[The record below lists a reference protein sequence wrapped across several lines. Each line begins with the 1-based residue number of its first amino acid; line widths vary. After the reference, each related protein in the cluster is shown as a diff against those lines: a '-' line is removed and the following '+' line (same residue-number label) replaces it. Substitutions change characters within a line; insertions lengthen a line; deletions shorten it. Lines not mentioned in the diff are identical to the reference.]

1 MRRTTAVLAAIVLA
15 LLVPAAGSAKSEVE
29 LTMVASP
36 QEVSVGDTF
45 RLDISLRVSG
55 ARIEDVKLPDLT
67 AFEITSRQTSRPFQF
82 SFSFGSGTRVES
94 TTMHS
99 FGLRALQQGTYTIEP
114 AEATVD
120 GQLYRSNPVT
130 IRVGPGVVPSPELPD
145 DTVEEDAT
153 GELSGAEFDA
163 RAFLRTVVEPT
174 DPYRGQQVD
183 VTVYLYSRA
192 RMSGQ
197 TLVPSAPSMDGF
209 WVHNI
214 PISSL
219 HGREVLVRGVPFR
232 AYVIQRAAVF
242 PQRAGNL
249 EIGAP
254 KVTFDASG
262 GSFFATP
269 QRVERTGIPIELEV
283 KPLPPGPSDAVVG
296 SYQLQASL
304 DRSTVKIGDA
314 VTLKV
319 TAMGRGNIQDLRLD
333 LAPIEGVRILQPS
346 IVDEQRFD
354 RRVLVGERTWEWIL
368 IAEAPGDHQVPA
380 LQLNYFDPDT
390 ETYGQTKTEALSFR
404 AVGDPVAVP
413 RPRDAAP
420 ENVVPTTSFGPIRTE
435 SALLRA
441 LPPVR
446 ERAWF
451 RVLLA
456 IPPALFL
463 LLAVGTS
470 VSRRRSHRRS
480 TSGAVQ
486 RRLLQSA
493 EESVEKG
500 DARTFYDQIV
510 ASITHA
516 LDSRLAE
523 RVGGL
528 SRGDLRVKLEGAGL
542 DEGLVQRIINELE
555 GADFARF
562 AASGVSKDEMRQCLA
577 RTSAMVE
584 RISRSPGGH

>member
-1 MRRTTAVLAAIVLA
+1 MRRITSVLGAVALATLSPGEV
-15 LLVPAAGSAKSEVE
+15 SAKSEVE
-29 LTMVASP
+29 LTMTASP
-36 QEVSVGDTF
+36 QDVSVGDTF

-55 ARIEDVKLPDLT
+55 ARVEDVQLPDLT

-99 FGLRALQQGTYTIEP
+99 FGLRAFKQGTYTIKP

-120 GQLYRSNPVT
+120 GHLYRSNPVT
-130 IRVGPGVVPSPELPD
+130 IRVRPGVAPSPELPD
-145 DTVEEDAT
+145 DTVEADAS

-163 RAFLRTVVEPT
+163 RAFLRTVVEPS

-232 AYVIQRAAVF
+232 AYVIQRAAIF

-249 EIGAP
+249 TIGAP

-269 QRVERTGIPIELEV
+269 QRVERTGIPIELKV
-283 KPLPPGPSDAVVG
+283 KPLPPGPSDPVVG
-296 SYQLQASL
+296 SYQLRASL
-304 DRSTVKIGDA
+304 DRATVKTGDA

-354 RRVLVGERTWEWIL
+354 QKVLVGERTWEWIL
-368 IAEAPGDHQVPA
+368 IAEAPGEHQVPA
-380 LQLNYFDPDT
+380 LQLNYFDPET
-390 ETYGQTKTEALSFR
+390 ESYGQTQTETLSFR
-404 AVGDPVAVP
+404 AVGQPAVAP
-413 RPRDAAP
+413 RPKEAAQEP
-420 ENVVPTTSFGPIRTE
+420 LVPTTSFGPIRTE
-435 SALLRA
+435 SALVRA

-451 RVLLA
+451 RVTLA
-456 IPPALFL
+456 IPPFFFL
-463 LLAVGTS
+463 LLALGTS
-470 VSRRRSHRRS
+470 ASRRRRQRRS

-486 RRLLQSA
+486 RRLLQGA
-493 EESVEKG
+493 TESLEKG
-500 DARTFYDQIV
+500 DARTFYDRIV

-516 LDSRLAE
+516 LDSRLGE

-528 SRGDLRVKLEGAGL
+528 SHGDLRAKLERAGL
-542 DEGLVQRIINELE
+542 EEDLVGRIINELE

-562 AASGVSKDEMRQCLA
+562 AASGVSPDEMRQCLA
-577 RTSAMVE
+577 RTSALVE
-584 RISRSPGGH
+584 RIYRVSGGD